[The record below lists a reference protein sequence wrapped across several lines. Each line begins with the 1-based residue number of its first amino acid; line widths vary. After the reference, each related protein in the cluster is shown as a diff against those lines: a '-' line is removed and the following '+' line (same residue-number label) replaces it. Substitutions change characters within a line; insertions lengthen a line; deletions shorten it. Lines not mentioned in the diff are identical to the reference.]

1 MSRVLNWGKTFTN
14 VEDLPSFL
22 ESVANSAVVELDR
35 WEMTTFNKKLVR
47 GNKYTETKRRYINN
61 YFGIGVDAKIVLDFH
76 NARNSA
82 PHRFFNRHINKLWYG
97 IMGWHEILER
107 NYKSFNKFCVVYNE
121 KGKALDIAED
131 VEGVILSN
139 ISSYAGGTKLWKG
152 DNNSMSDG
160 YLEALA
166 VEGSLHLAQIK
177 VGMSDAIKLN
187 QGFYYEFELNKPV
200 PVQVDG
206 EPWIEPVGKIV
217 IKFASKALMLRR
229 QENNDHEIIN
239 SVMNWASSKGVINN
253 KQKNE
258 LLKEFSKRFDAAA
271 VERNDGLYRVQSLSP
286 DGSLKRTRS
295 NSRKRNSKKID
306 DPVTLSAQV
315 ATGYLDRKRYA
326 NL

>member
-1 MSRVLNWGKTFTN
+1 
-14 VEDLPSFL
+14 
-22 ESVANSAVVELDR
+22 
-35 WEMTTFNKKLVR
+35 
-47 GNKYTETKRRYINN
+47 
-61 YFGIGVDAKIVLDFH
+61 
-76 NARNSA
+76 
-82 PHRFFNRHINKLWYG
+82 
-97 IMGWHEILER
+97 MGWHEILER
-107 NYKSFNKFCVVYNE
+107 NYKSFNKFCVVYND
-121 KGKALDIAED
+121 KGKAITIDED

-139 ISSYAGGTKLWKG
+139 ISSYAGGTKLWNG
-152 DNNSMSDG
+152 NNNSMSDG
-160 YLEALA
+160 YLEAVA

-177 VGMSDAIKLN
+177 VGMSDAVKLN

-206 EPWIEPVGKIV
+206 EPWIEPAGKIV
-217 IKFASKALMLRR
+217 IKFASKALMLKR

-258 LLKEFSKRFDAAA
+258 LLKEFSKRFDAAHI
-271 VERNDGLYRVQSLSP
+271 EHNDGLYRVQSLSP

-306 DPVTLSAQV
+306 DKVALTTEV